1 MSLGITRMI
10 DEIKRYKIGTYENF
24 SDALSG
30 EIESLGLNVALM
42 GITGSGKSA
51 LINTI
56 FECLGFNSS
65 AVTQDTAKEGT
76 RKLDSFPL
84 PGSQVTFYDT
94 AGFFRLGKI
103 EEGELFRIIYGLEK
117 PGEDLTRDT
126 TSKWKAMKG
135 GVAAYKF
142 EKPPVADQMHAV
154 IWVMSAVDPR
164 FEKGSYRENLAFV
177 KHILNR
183 ENITIITV
191 LTYDDEVAKKGNTD
205 EERKRLREAA
215 IEVTGSDRRNVF
227 LIANSFR
234 GPQDYSPIYK
244 ERVLQV
250 VLKSLKCGELSVK
263 MRQNERETHKAQ
275 AQ

>member
-1 MSLGITRMI
+1 MI

-103 EEGELFRIIYGLEK
+103 EEGIFLFISFLN
-117 PGEDLTRDT
+117 
-126 TSKWKAMKG
+126 
-135 GVAAYKF
+135 
-142 EKPPVADQMHAV
+142 DQNPEA
-154 IWVMSAVDPR
+154 
-164 FEKGSYRENLAFV
+164 FQENL
-177 KHILNR
+177 
-183 ENITIITV
+183 
-191 LTYDDEVAKKGNTD
+191 YSG
-205 EERKRLREAA
+205 
-215 IEVTGSDRRNVF
+215 TGT
-227 LIANSFR
+227 R
-234 GPQDYSPIYK
+234 G
-244 ERVLQV
+244 
-250 VLKSLKCGELSVK
+250 
-263 MRQNERETHKAQ
+263 
-275 AQ
+275 